1 MHFQQ
6 NPLLSTLG
14 SHRCLRVPAK
24 PLSRDPRLPAWHNY
38 SSQSFGASSIL
49 LFKAAG
55 TVIYASKIAPCP
67 RLGPFAHGTFPIR
80 WATSGVD
87 FVQPSSRSPRS
98 PQSEITLWAAETYST
113 RGSARHIYSSV
124 DPLFCR
130 ERATGCHDPLY
141 PDVALASSLLT
152 LLSKRSLNGRTR
164 PLAPLPSR
172 TRNCIRA
179 RSMSLVSSCVA
190 SEIRSPQP

>member
-1 MHFQQ
+1 MRYQQ
-6 NPLLSTLG
+6 NPLWIRSALAAVFVS
-14 SHRCLRVPAK
+14 PAK
-24 PLSRDPRLPAWHNY
+24 PRSRPPRLLACHNY

-67 RLGPFAHGTFPIR
+67 RLRPIAHGTFPIR

-113 RGSARHIYSSV
+113 RGYGQIYFVMTVERRTKRIKGGLWLPRGLPVFASDLSG
-124 DPLFCR
+124 PL
-130 ERATGCHDPLY
+130 
-141 PDVALASSLLT
+141 
-152 LLSKRSLNGRTR
+152 
-164 PLAPLPSR
+164 
-172 TRNCIRA
+172 
-179 RSMSLVSSCVA
+179 
-190 SEIRSPQP
+190 

>member
-1 MHFQQ
+1 MRFQQ
-6 NPLLSTLG
+6 NPLRIRSALATVFVS
-14 SHRCLRVPAK
+14 PAK
-24 PLSRDPRLPAWHNY
+24 PRSRPPRLLACHNY

-98 PQSEITLWAAETYST
+98 PQSKSRSGQRRPT
-113 RGSARHIYSSV
+113 RLEVLCPLVLCALGVNLRLELGSAA
-124 DPLFCR
+124 LFWQ
-130 ERATGCHDPLY
+130 HN
-141 PDVALASSLLT
+141 
-152 LLSKRSLNGRTR
+152 LS
-164 PLAPLPSR
+164 
-172 TRNCIRA
+172 
-179 RSMSLVSSCVA
+179 
-190 SEIRSPQP
+190 

>member
-1 MHFQQ
+1 MRYQQ
-6 NPLLSTLG
+6 NPLWIRSALAAVFVS
-14 SHRCLRVPAK
+14 PAK
-24 PLSRDPRLPAWHNY
+24 LRSRPPRLLACHNY

-67 RLGPFAHGTFPIR
+67 SLRPIAHGTFPIR

-113 RGSARHIYSSV
+113 RGY
-124 DPLFCR
+124 DGLKLG
-130 ERATGCHDPLY
+130 EATFVYCKLGNSF
-141 PDVALASSLLT
+141 A
-152 LLSKRSLNGRTR
+152 
-164 PLAPLPSR
+164 
-172 TRNCIRA
+172 
-179 RSMSLVSSCVA
+179 
-190 SEIRSPQP
+190 